1 MRNKRIGKRTMKM
14 QNSPTISNYIKKIYN
29 FNKLRNIYDNTTPTH
44 KKYYG
49 VGFFH

>member
-1 MRNKRIGKRTMKM
+1 MNIENDLEFMNIVKNILD
-14 QNSPTISNYIKKIYN
+14 SDD
-29 FNKLRNIYDNTTPTH
+29 FNKLRNIYDNTNPTH